1 MFFIESRNLGCIDN
15 VGDNRVNMASLQIGN
30 YQKSGELFSFDSE
43 LLRTHIALIGTNGSG
58 KTVAAKTLIEE
69 ATMAGI
75 PSLLIDPQ
83 GDLGRLTILADPKT
97 VLDNGGDAKRAK
109 QYAEMAEVRI
119 WTPTKNKGL
128 PLCINPFRSI
138 PDEIDP
144 QDKIAYIDVMAG
156 GFTLLAG
163 FKDGQGK
170 TAQVKAFLNELL
182 SHSVEMKD
190 VPKGFSELADLIK
203 DPLERFEHWGRVDE
217 LGNLMSGFLKKN
229 DIDNL
234 SRRIRTL
241 DTGINKLMF
250 SSGVPLDID
259 IMRTPSK
266 EGLIPINIIHMKSLN
281 DEQAQQTFLL
291 EISRAI
297 YTWMMTLDAS
307 QKGINLF
314 YFIDE
319 VAPYLPPH
327 PYNPPAKSM
336 IKLLFKQ
343 GRKYGVSCALATQNL
358 KDVDYK
364 ILSQANTTLLGKVF
378 DVREQKVVEP
388 MLPGDSVDS
397 YIEILSKAKAGEFL
411 FMSSKVS
418 DRPIQIKTRWLYTE
432 HGSPLN
438 DEDVQNL
445 TSNELRDWANLLSA
459 SPELVRPTSSQTTQ
473 LAELST
479 ESSSLIEEDAETII
493 PEDRTEDQVVV
504 SSSLKAI
511 PDLEQELIQ
520 LSGDNDS
527 TVEINLLG
535 GLSVLENTKDPLHMM
550 LSLTNVI
557 TALAFLL
564 VEVSLFENW
573 NEGRSSILY
582 PMIGMGMTLLCGG
595 VFVAESLMKD
605 DENIVRTIRERSRPL
620 QLLVLFWAWLLYV
633 LPAITDIR
641 YSELGES
648 SVIVAQTLVTLF
660 FFIDIFHRLQIKR
673 IDFEFGTSIFD
684 TAKNSAKILIEAPH
698 LSKIQASSKIL
709 LRDVRMFSDALAIY
723 VLLVLL
729 DILPAVSAHTEYDF
743 VLRLFSIMTLNF
755 ITEIILRLRG

>member
-755 ITEIILRLRG
+755 ITEIILRVRG